1 MRFCIIPLKERDAS
15 RDKYPSRGIRQIHG
29 NDVMPY
35 SKILLGAFKGA
46 TLSDLL
52 KGTSLIRKDPYKL
65 RDAKRLDTADSN
77 IR

>member
-1 MRFCIIPLKERDAS
+1 MKFCIIPLKERDAS
-15 RDKYPSRGIRQIHG
+15 KGKYPSRGIRQIHG
-29 NDVMPY
+29 NEVMPY

-52 KGTSLIRKDPYKL
+52 KGTGLIRKEPYKL

-77 IR
+77 DR